1 MKLIKDLWHGDVP
14 LVMTY
19 WVYGIIFGNIA
30 GYSILYLM
38 DGAIVND
45 MISGVLILYI
55 VFIALL
61 VHILVSIWRSSSN
74 YISTKKSEGNSAFW
88 GYAAKVMVALAVLR
102 VFIAIMQELYYLQ
115 F

>member
-1 MKLIKDLWHGDVP
+1 MKLIRDLWHGDVP

-45 MISGVLILYI
+45 MISGVLIL
-55 VFIALL
+55 
-61 VHILVSIWRSSSN
+61 
-74 YISTKKSEGNSAFW
+74 
-88 GYAAKVMVALAVLR
+88 
-102 VFIAIMQELYYLQ
+102 
-115 F
+115 